1 MDADACPVKDEILEI
16 ASLYGM
22 ESIFVASYV
31 HHSTRYDGDWVYVD
45 PDREAADLY
54 IVNHI
59 QRGDLVITQ
68 DMGLAGLLTQR
79 GVYVLTARGKPINE
93 GNIASLLDQRYVS
106 KKLRDQ
112 GQRTK
117 GPKAMTSEDKQS
129 FRKALEE
136 WVLLRR
142 RGDDIRED

>member
-1 MDADACPVKDEILEI
+1 MDADACPVKDEILEL
-16 ASLYGM
+16 SSHYDV

-31 HHSTRYDGDWVYVD
+31 HHSTRYRGEWIFVD

-54 IVNHI
+54 IVNHVN
-59 QRGDLVITQ
+59 RGDLVITQ

-79 GVYVLTARGKPINE
+79 GVYVLSNRGKTIDE
-93 GNIASLLDQRYVS
+93 GNIATLLDQRYAS
-106 KKLRDQ
+106 KKMREQ
-112 GQRTK
+112 GKRTK

-129 FRKALEE
+129 FTKALEE

-142 RGDDIRED
+142 HGDDIGED